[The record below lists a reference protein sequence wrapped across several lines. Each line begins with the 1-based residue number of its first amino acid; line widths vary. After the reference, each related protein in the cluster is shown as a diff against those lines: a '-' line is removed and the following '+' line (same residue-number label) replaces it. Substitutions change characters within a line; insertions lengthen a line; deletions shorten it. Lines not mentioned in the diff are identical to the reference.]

1 LLKQQAQLEAQLA
14 NLQDSEA
21 TNNPI
26 ATAGVRQLLAG
37 LVIPPEDPEPEE
49 TAPVATIIWNMRKVK
64 DQALKHWEKDMAK
77 EAKVLAELEEKAKSA
92 TAALQEHQSM
102 MTINATWREE
112 ARIAIEE
119 RETNMKAL
127 EDGLKPVLIAA
138 SQSAASSSTPAG
150 STLTVPD
157 SLGPKAVAL
166 STTSATKEQVLAAVQ
181 SLQASQ
187 PPEVM
192 NTLTM
197 LMDMSYEMTQHLIQ
211 ASQITAQ
218 AAAVDGLQ
226 VAEEVTEGQGS
237 GQLLAGQ
244 PLNPAGI
251 ASAQAAALPAAL
263 PAAEESIMPMA
274 VDQQEQERLEA
285 EAKNGAAKS
294 QRKEEKPINAEA

>member
-1 LLKQQAQLEAQLA
+1 MLKQQAELEAQLA

-64 DQALKHWEKDMAK
+64 DQALKHWEKDKAK
-77 EAKVLAELEEKAKSA
+77 EEKVLAELEEKAKSA

-138 SQSAASSSTPAG
+138 SQSAASSSKPAG

-226 VAEEVTEGQGS
+226 VAEEVTEEQGS
-237 GQLLAGQ
+237 GQLPAGQ
-244 PLNPAGI
+244 PLNPAGN
-251 ASAQAAALPAAL
+251 APAQAAALPAAL
-263 PAAEESIMPMA
+263 PATEESMPMA